1 MIFQIMGKKRGDM
14 ERATRSEQ
22 KEERLKRDRGRFSRE
37 YWYVIYSRPK
47 VMLRAAEGS
56 ATRGREQHELRP
68 RVDDFSYGRGDN
80 EARLPW
86 ESDKIAKFVE
96 E

>member
-37 YWYVIYSRPK
+37 YWYVIYSRPQF
-47 VMLRAAEGS
+47 VLLAAEGS
-56 ATRGREQHELRP
+56 ATRGR
-68 RVDDFSYGRGDN
+68 G
-80 EARLPW
+80 
-86 ESDKIAKFVE
+86 
-96 E
+96 